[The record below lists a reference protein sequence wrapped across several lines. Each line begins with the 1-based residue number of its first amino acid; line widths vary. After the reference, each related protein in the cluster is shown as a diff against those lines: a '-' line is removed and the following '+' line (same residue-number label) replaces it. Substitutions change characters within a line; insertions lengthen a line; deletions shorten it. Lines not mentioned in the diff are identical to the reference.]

1 MDSNSR
7 IKELIKKKIIFGKY
21 QITKTIDKRNNLQ
34 VYEGKNISSGE
45 LLLIKFEQKSDKKK
59 KGILETEL
67 HFLNQLK
74 SPGFPEIKKIGY
86 FENNIVSIQALLGQ
100 SLSQLFYKYYGNFK
114 IKDITM
120 IAIQI
125 LERIKFIH
133 SQNIL
138 YCDIS
143 PNNFSIGIG
152 RFQNII
158 YMTNFNS
165 AKKYIK
171 KDNFD
176 HIKLN
181 KSNNSI
187 GNYIFSSINALRGVE
202 LSRRDDLESLGYML
216 IYFLKGE
223 LPWENI
229 KCSDKTEK
237 KRKIYQIKKSYDLS
251 KLCDEMPEEFKLYL
265 NYVKSLKISEEPDY
279 NYCFSLF
286 YGIFKKMNIIN
297 DGIFSWFQEKK
308 EENQNKIKQF
318 YNKLWYNKSI
328 NKNTSAASIL
338 DFSRKK
344 DLDIMNNPEIK
355 NINKSNSCFL
365 NIHNSLDNIL
375 NNKNKLNV
383 ILADDKVNNIY
394 KDKDNNNNN
403 NKKKYYSINRKIDE
417 HINEQK
423 SIELPNIYIKESKE
437 NGNSMSLSSDKEYSI
452 EGKIEQDVKKH
463 KTYEKKQI
471 RINFKKSFNK
481 KKDID
486 IDKNKNKKNEI
497 NKNDL
502 LRIQKR
508 INNKKQNND
517 KIFINRINKKITIGV
532 INKTFTN
539 KDLSTKNMNNKTDI
553 LYTDYNKKYSPCV
566 KSGNSSEKSN
576 YLKNKIKYFTNSK
589 IIKDYS
595 NFTNISQIRNR
606 TKINDANL
614 TNSNNNNV
622 ININENY
629 NTYNTKTIV
638 KKKQKKKISLN
649 IDNLVLNS
657 RHVNNN
663 NKENIYSRNL
673 IKKNQTYNNSYQ
685 NSLNNLSNKK
695 SGTIKKGLIK
705 VVKKNI
711 NKVLKIDNNE
721 INNDNNKAKTNIYE
735 HKSFLDKYSNTQP
748 TKKYIGVLMNSSKK
762 KINMTNTYTSINTN
776 ANTKNIQKSK
786 KPSQKVFKSIP
797 LSRNKDSKKEIAVS
811 LNKKNTD
818 LNRNTF
824 SSMSSKKKTIDNEI
838 DNERIN
844 YTQQNIYNTVKNN
857 NTIFYNFNN
866 ISRNKKNNNDYV
878 YKTKK
883 LQNVSM
889 KSKPA
894 KKSKEYI
901 SKYVKIENNPI
912 IHNSIS
918 KLNLIQNVSNI
929 YVTKS
934 YLEEKPLTE
943 RKNKVLISKIDKSK
957 DIYIKPKTTISHD
970 WTLLDKGNIDNLI
983 FEINKDRSCKIKDSN
998 QNSNNYY
1005 YSELNIFNQFGNNY

>member
-45 LLLIKFEQKSDKKK
+45 LLLIRFEQKSDKKK

-100 SLSQLFYKYYGNFK
+100 SLSQLFNKYYGNFK

-138 YCDIS
+138 YCDIN

-158 YMTNFNS
+158 YMTNFNY
-165 AKKYIK
+165 AKKYTK
-171 KDNFD
+171 KDNLE
-176 HIKLN
+176 HIKFN
-181 KSNNSI
+181 KPNNSI

-229 KCSDKTEK
+229 KCSDKAEK
-237 KRKIYQIKKSYDLS
+237 KRKIYQIKKNYDLS
-251 KLCDEMPEEFKLYL
+251 KLCDEIPEEFKLYL

-308 EENQNKIKQF
+308 KESQNKIKQF

-328 NKNTSAASIL
+328 NKNTSTCSIL
-338 DFSRKK
+338 NSSRKNEK
-344 DLDIMNNPEIK
+344 HKVNNHEIQS
-355 NINKSNSCFL
+355 INKSNSCFL
-365 NIHNSLDNIL
+365 NIHNSLDYIL
-375 NNKNKLNV
+375 SNNQNRSIK
-383 ILADDKVNNIY
+383 ILVDDKQNNIY
-394 KDKDNNNNN
+394 KEKENYNNN
-403 NKKKYYSINRKIDE
+403 NKYHSINKKIDIRD

-423 SIELPNIYIKESKE
+423 SIELPNIYIKEYKE
-437 NGNSMSLSSDKEYSI
+437 SGNSMSLSSDKEYSI
-452 EGKIEQDVKKH
+452 EGKIEQDVKKN

-486 IDKNKNKKNEI
+486 IDKNKYRKSEI
-497 NKNDL
+497 NQNDL

-517 KIFINRINKKITIGV
+517 KIFINKMNKKITIGI

-539 KDLSTKNMNNKTDI
+539 KDLSTKNRNNRTDI
-553 LYTDYNKKYSPCV
+553 INTEYNKKYSPTI
-566 KSGNSSEKSN
+566 KSANYSEKNN
-576 YLKNKIKYFTNSK
+576 YFKNKIKYFSNSK
-589 IIKDYS
+589 TIKDYS
-595 NFTNISQIRNR
+595 NFTNISQIRNK
-606 TKINDANL
+606 TKINDVNL
-614 TNSNNNNV
+614 TNSNNNNNV
-622 ININENY
+622 ININEIY
-629 NTYNTKTIV
+629 NTYNTKTNT
-638 KKKQKKKISLN
+638 KKKQNKKKISLN
-649 IDNLVLNS
+649 IDDLVLNS
-657 RHVNNN
+657 RYINNN
-663 NKENIYSRNL
+663 NKESIYSRNF

-695 SGTIKKGLIK
+695 NGNIKKGLIK

-721 INNDNNKAKTNIYE
+721 INNDNNKIKMNMYE

-762 KINMTNTYTSINTN
+762 KINITNTNT
-776 ANTKNIQKSK
+776 NTKNIQKSK
-786 KPSQKVFKSIP
+786 KPSQKIFKSIP
-797 LSRNKDSKKEIAVS
+797 LSRKKDAKKEIPVS
-811 LNKKNTD
+811 LNKKNID

-844 YTQQNIYNTVKNN
+844 YTQQNIFNTVKNN

-866 ISRNKKNNNDYV
+866 ISRNKKNNNEYYV

-883 LQNVSM
+883 LQNISM
-889 KSKPA
+889 KSKPI
-894 KKSKEYI
+894 KKPKEFI

-943 RKNKVLISKIDKSK
+943 RKNKVLISKIVKNK

-970 WTLLDKGNIDNLI
+970 WTLLDKGNIDHLI

-1005 YSELNIFNQFGNNY
+1005 YSELNIFN

>member
-1 MDSNSR
+1 MDSNLR
-7 IKELIKKKIIFGKY
+7 MKELIKKNIIFGKY

-45 LLLIKFEQKSDKKK
+45 LLLMKFEQKSDKKK

-86 FENNIVSIQALLGQ
+86 FENNIVSIQPLLGQ
-100 SLSQLFYKYYGNFK
+100 SLSQLFNKFYGNFK

-125 LERIKFIH
+125 LERIKYIH

-158 YMTNFNS
+158 YMTNFFY
-165 AKKYIK
+165 AKVYTK
-171 KDNFD
+171 KDNIE
-176 HIKLN
+176 HIKFN
-181 KSNNSI
+181 KSNNNI
-187 GNYIFSSINALRGVE
+187 GNYIYSSINALRGIE

-237 KRKIYQIKKSYDLS
+237 KRKIYQKKKNYDIS
-251 KLCDEMPEEFKLYL
+251 KLCDEIPEEFKLYL
-265 NYVKSLKISEEPDY
+265 NYVKSLKFTEEPDY

-328 NKNTSAASIL
+328 NKNTSTCSIINSSKNN
-338 DFSRKK
+338 DK
-344 DLDIMNNPEIK
+344 DIMSNPEIK
-355 NINKSNSCFL
+355 SITKSNSCLL
-365 NIHNSLDNIL
+365 NIHNSIYYIL
-375 NNKNKLNV
+375 NNKNNSKKIFVDNKQKNV
-383 ILADDKVNNIY
+383 YKEKDIY
-394 KDKDNNNNN
+394 INN
-403 NKKKYYSINRKIDE
+403 NKNYSNNKKSDIHE

-423 SIELPNIYIKESKE
+423 SIEVSNVYIEESKE
-437 NGNSMSLSSDKEYSI
+437 SGNSMSLSSDKEYSI

-481 KKDID
+481 KKDRE
-486 IDKNKNKKNEI
+486 IDKNKNKKSEI
-497 NKNDL
+497 NQNDL

-517 KIFINRINKKITIGV
+517 KIFINKINKKITIGV

-539 KDLSTKNMNNKTDI
+539 KDLSTKNVNNRTDI
-553 LYTDYNKKYSPCV
+553 LYTDYNKKYSPCI

-576 YLKNKIKYFTNSK
+576 YLKNKIKYFTNNK
-589 IIKDYS
+589 VNKDYS
-595 NFTNISQIRNR
+595 NFTNFSQIRNKTR
-606 TKINDANL
+606 INDVNL

-622 ININENY
+622 INVNENY
-629 NTYNTKTIV
+629 NTYNTKTNT

-663 NKENIYSRNL
+663 TKESIYSRNFV
-673 IKKNQTYNNSYQ
+673 KKNQTYNNSYQ

-695 SGTIKKGLIK
+695 NETFRKGLIK

-721 INNDNNKAKTNIYE
+721 INNDNDNDNDKIKTNIYE
-735 HKSFLDKYSNTQP
+735 HKSFLNKYSNTQP
-748 TKKYIGVLMNSSKK
+748 TKKYIGVLMNRSKK
-762 KINMTNTYTSINTN
+762 KINI
-776 ANTKNIQKSK
+776 ANTCSNINASNIQKNK
-786 KPSQKVFKSIP
+786 KPSQKIFKSIP
-797 LSRNKDSKKEIAVS
+797 LSRNKDSNKEIAVS
-811 LNKKNTD
+811 LNKKNGD

-824 SSMSSKKKTIDNEI
+824 SSMSSKKKTLDNEI
-838 DNERIN
+838 DNDQIN

-866 ISRNKKNNNDYV
+866 ISRNKKNNNEYYI

-889 KSKPA
+889 KNKPT
-894 KKSKEYI
+894 KKTKEFI

-943 RKNKVLISKIDKSK
+943 RKNKVLISKIDKNRN
-957 DIYIKPKTTISHD
+957 IYIKPKTTISHD

-983 FEINKDRSCKIKDSN
+983 FEINKNRSYKIKYSN
-998 QNSNNYY
+998 QNPNNYY
-1005 YSELNIFNQFGNNY
+1005 YSELNIFN

>member
-45 LLLIKFEQKSDKKK
+45 LLLIRFEQKSDKKK

-100 SLSQLFYKYYGNFK
+100 SLSQLFNKYYGNFK

-138 YCDIS
+138 YCDIN

-158 YMTNFNS
+158 YMTNFNY
-165 AKKYIK
+165 AKKYTK
-171 KDNFD
+171 KDNLE
-176 HIKLN
+176 HIKFN

-237 KRKIYQIKKSYDLS
+237 KRKIYQIKKNYDLS
-251 KLCDEMPEEFKLYL
+251 KLCDEIPEEFKLYL

-308 EENQNKIKQF
+308 KESQNKIKQF

-328 NKNTSAASIL
+328 NKNTSTCSIL
-338 DFSRKK
+338 NSSRKNEK
-344 DLDIMNNPEIK
+344 HKVNNHEIQS
-355 NINKSNSCFL
+355 INKSNSCFL
-365 NIHNSLDNIL
+365 NVHNSLDYIL
-375 NNKNKLNV
+375 SNNKNSSIK
-383 ILADDKVNNIY
+383 ILVDEKQNNIY
-394 KDKDNNNNN
+394 KEKENYNNN
-403 NKKKYYSINRKIDE
+403 NKYHSINRKIDIRD

-423 SIELPNIYIKESKE
+423 SIELPNIYIKEYKE
-437 NGNSMSLSSDKEYSI
+437 SGNSMSLSSDKEYSI
-452 EGKIEQDVKKH
+452 EGKIEQDAKKN

-486 IDKNKNKKNEI
+486 IDKNKYRKSEI
-497 NKNDL
+497 NQNDL

-517 KIFINRINKKITIGV
+517 KIFINKMNKKITIGI
-532 INKTFTN
+532 INKTFTK
-539 KDLSTKNMNNKTDI
+539 KDLSTKNRNNRTDI
-553 LYTDYNKKYSPCV
+553 INTEYNKKYSPTI
-566 KSGNSSEKSN
+566 KSANYSEKNN
-576 YLKNKIKYFTNSK
+576 YFKNKIKYFSNSK
-589 IIKDYS
+589 TIKDYS
-595 NFTNISQIRNR
+595 NFTNISQIRNK
-606 TKINDANL
+606 TKINDVNL
-614 TNSNNNNV
+614 TNSNNNNNV
-622 ININENY
+622 ININEIY
-629 NTYNTKTIV
+629 NTYNTKTNT
-638 KKKQKKKISLN
+638 KKKQNKKKISLN

-657 RHVNNN
+657 RYINNN
-663 NKENIYSRNL
+663 NKESIYSRNF

-695 SGTIKKGLIK
+695 NGTIKKGLIK

-721 INNDNNKAKTNIYE
+721 INNDNNKIKMNMYE

-762 KINMTNTYTSINTN
+762 KINITNTNE
-776 ANTKNIQKSK
+776 NTKNIQKSK
-786 KPSQKVFKSIP
+786 KPSQKIFKSIP
-797 LSRNKDSKKEIAVS
+797 LSRKKDAKKEIPVS
-811 LNKKNTD
+811 LNKKNID

-844 YTQQNIYNTVKNN
+844 YTQQNIFNTVKNN

-866 ISRNKKNNNDYV
+866 ISRNKKNNNEYYV
-878 YKTKK
+878 YKAKK

-889 KSKPA
+889 KSKPI
-894 KKSKEYI
+894 KKPKEFI

-943 RKNKVLISKIDKSK
+943 RKNKVLISKIVKNK

-1005 YSELNIFNQFGNNY
+1005 YSELNIFN

>member
-45 LLLIKFEQKSDKKK
+45 LLLIRFEQKSDKKK

-100 SLSQLFYKYYGNFK
+100 SLSQLFNKYYGNFK

-138 YCDIS
+138 YCDIN

-158 YMTNFNS
+158 YMTNFNY
-165 AKKYIK
+165 AKKYTK
-171 KDNFD
+171 KDKLE
-176 HIKLN
+176 HIKFN

-229 KCSDKTEK
+229 KCSDKAEK
-237 KRKIYQIKKSYDLS
+237 KRKIYQIKKNYDLS
-251 KLCDEMPEEFKLYL
+251 KLCDEIPEEFKLYL

-308 EENQNKIKQF
+308 KESQNKIKQF

-328 NKNTSAASIL
+328 NKNTSTCSIL
-338 DFSRKK
+338 NSSRKNEK
-344 DLDIMNNPEIK
+344 NKVNNHEIK
-355 NINKSNSCFL
+355 SINKSNSCFL
-365 NIHNSLDNIL
+365 NIHNSLDYIL
-375 NNKNKLNV
+375 SNNKNSSIK
-383 ILADDKVNNIY
+383 ILVDDKQNNIY
-394 KDKDNNNNN
+394 KEKENYNNN
-403 NKKKYYSINRKIDE
+403 NKYHSINRKIDIRD

-423 SIELPNIYIKESKE
+423 SIELPNIYIKEYKE
-437 NGNSMSLSSDKEYSI
+437 SGNSMSLSSDKEYSI
-452 EGKIEQDVKKH
+452 EGKIEQDVKKN

-486 IDKNKNKKNEI
+486 IDKNKYRKSEI
-497 NKNDL
+497 NQNDL

-517 KIFINRINKKITIGV
+517 KIFINKMNKKITIGI
-532 INKTFTN
+532 INKTFTK
-539 KDLSTKNMNNKTDI
+539 KDLSTKNRNNRTDI
-553 LYTDYNKKYSPCV
+553 INTEYNKKYSPTI
-566 KSGNSSEKSN
+566 KSANYSEKNN
-576 YLKNKIKYFTNSK
+576 YFKNKIKYFSNSK
-589 IIKDYS
+589 TIKDYS
-595 NFTNISQIRNR
+595 NFTNISQIRNK
-606 TKINDANL
+606 TKINDVNL
-614 TNSNNNNV
+614 TNSNNNNNNV
-622 ININENY
+622 ININEIY
-629 NTYNTKTIV
+629 NTYNTKTNT
-638 KKKQKKKISLN
+638 KKKQNKKKISLN

-657 RHVNNN
+657 RYINNN
-663 NKENIYSRNL
+663 NKESIYSRNF

-695 SGTIKKGLIK
+695 NGNIKKGLIK

-721 INNDNNKAKTNIYE
+721 INNDNNKIKMNMYE

-762 KINMTNTYTSINTN
+762 KINITNTNT
-776 ANTKNIQKSK
+776 NTKNIQKSK
-786 KPSQKVFKSIP
+786 KPSQKIFKSIP
-797 LSRNKDSKKEIAVS
+797 LSRKKDAKKEIPVS
-811 LNKKNTD
+811 LNKKNID

-844 YTQQNIYNTVKNN
+844 YTQQNIFNTVKNN

-866 ISRNKKNNNDYV
+866 ISRNKKNNNEYYV

-883 LQNVSM
+883 LQNISM
-889 KSKPA
+889 KSKPI
-894 KKSKEYI
+894 KKPKEFI

-943 RKNKVLISKIDKSK
+943 RKNKVLISKIVKNK

-970 WTLLDKGNIDNLI
+970 WTLLDKGNIDHLI

-1005 YSELNIFNQFGNNY
+1005 YSELNIFN